1 MTDSVNE
8 LTSVLPLT
16 LQWVCCY
23 SCGKVAGLVS
33 QARAAPCKRAA
44 EDVVGLA
51 HLLLGKSQYPVW
63 GSLRAPS
70 TKWSA
75 LFSFSRWSSPPSY
88 TS

>member
-44 EDVVGLA
+44 EDVCRSCTSAFGQVPVSCVGQPESPL
-51 HLLLGKSQYPVW
+51 HEVEC
-63 GSLRAPS
+63 
-70 TKWSA
+70 A
-75 LFSFSRWSSPPSY
+75 LFVF
-88 TS
+88 